1 VRRALAAVFV
11 VAALGPGVA
20 GIAGASAP
28 PAPVLAAYFADY
40 DPNFNADQI
49 PGDRL
54 TDVIYA
60 FGAIDADDRCALG
73 DPAADLEQR
82 FPGNGRAP
90 GAPGGNF
97 GQLELLEARYPK
109 LETEI
114 SIGGWSGSD
123 RFSDAASTAAK
134 RRALVRSCIEVFLR
148 GWPGLF
154 DGIDI
159 DWEFP
164 VAGGAPGTP
173 ARRADRA
180 DATALLKEF
189 RSQLDQL
196 GALTHH
202 HYLLTAALPAYRSP
216 GAGYT
221 PATSWDLRAV
231 ARTVDWINLMSYD
244 LSNRAPLTDFESPLR
259 PAPGDP
265 NRAAPGGGNSVVGAV
280 RFYERAGVPASRIVI
295 GAPFYGR
302 VFSHVPDRG
311 GGLFQRYRALGE
323 TPSYAQIVG
332 GYLPGAQ
339 RHSSPQA
346 DEPWLYSAGARSF
359 VSYDDPAAMAAKA
372 RYVVAAHLRGVMLWE
387 ISMDDASHSLL
398 NALAGPLLA
407 GAGGR

>member
-1 VRRALAAVFV
+1 VLRALAALLV

-60 FGAIDADDRCALG
+60 FGAIDANDRCALG
-73 DPAADLEQR
+73 DPAADLER
-82 FPGNGRAP
+82 HFPGTRRAL
-90 GAPGGNF
+90 GAPGGDF
-97 GQLELLEARYPK
+97 GQLELLKARYPK

-134 RRALVRSCIEVFLR
+134 RRALVRSCIELFLR
-148 GWPGLF
+148 SWPGLF

-180 DATALLKEF
+180 DATALLEQF

-196 GALTHH
+196 GAATHR

-216 GAGYT
+216 GGGYT

-231 ARTVDWINLMSYD
+231 ARTVDWINLMTYD
-244 LSNRAPLTDFESPLR
+244 LSNRAPLTDFESTTR
-259 PAPGDP
+259 PTT
-265 NRAAPGGGNSVVGAV
+265 
-280 RFYERAGVPASRIVI
+280 ERCRS
-295 GAPFYGR
+295 
-302 VFSHVPDRG
+302 
-311 GGLFQRYRALGE
+311 
-323 TPSYAQIVG
+323 AQW
-332 GYLPGAQ
+332 
-339 RHSSPQA
+339 R
-346 DEPWLYSAGARSF
+346 
-359 VSYDDPAAMAAKA
+359 
-372 RYVVAAHLRGVMLWE
+372 
-387 ISMDDASHSLL
+387 
-398 NALAGPLLA
+398 
-407 GAGGR
+407 